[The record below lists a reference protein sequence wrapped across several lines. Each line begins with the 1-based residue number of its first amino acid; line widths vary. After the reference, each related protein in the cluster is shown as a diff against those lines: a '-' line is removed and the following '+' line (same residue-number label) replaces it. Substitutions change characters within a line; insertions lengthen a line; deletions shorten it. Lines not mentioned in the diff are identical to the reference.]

1 MAQVSMSSTE
11 YLELVDMQREL
22 AQLKKDQLAGVEIE
36 VDEESSYNKIR
47 INITPVFAREVRK
60 QIIQQVISSVVQ
72 SKVVMKDLVG
82 DNKHFLDLE
91 RGSIT
96 YNWNDEPE
104 DGQVDLLQDKTFK
117 AAFEA
122 AKRAAEEG
130 TDEVS
135 EEQ

>member
-22 AQLKKDQLAGVEIE
+22 AQLKKDQLAGVTVE
-36 VDEESSYNKIR
+36 VDEESSYNKLR
-47 INITPVFAREVRK
+47 INVTPVFAREVQK
-60 QIIQQVISSVVQ
+60 QIICKVVEAVVQ

-91 RGSIT
+91 RGNIT
-96 YNWNDEPE
+96 YNWDDKPE

>member
-47 INITPVFAREVRK
+47 INVTPVFAREVRK
-60 QIIQQVISSVVQ
+60 QIIQEVIASVVK

>member
-1 MAQVSMSSTE
+1 MAQVSMSSSE

-22 AQLKKDQLAGVEIE
+22 AQLKQEQLTGVEIE
-36 VDEESSYNKIR
+36 VDEESSWNKFR
-47 INITPVFAREVRK
+47 INITPVLAREVRK
-60 QIIQQVISSVVQ
+60 QVIQEVIAAVVQ
-72 SKVVMKDLVG
+72 SKVIMKDLVG
-82 DNKHFLDLE
+82 DNKHFLDLK